1 MYQYATSP
9 PDIVET
15 VRASATANYLQLLPG
30 ANGAEADQDRRA
42 LQSGLQSLTHS
53 LQSNTAP
60 PPELAAAS
68 EAMATAYGMALA
80 KATRDARTATTAM
93 LAFSAT
99 LLLLRIRARP

>member
-1 MYQYATSP
+1 MEA
-9 PDIVET
+9 VW
-15 VRASATANYLQLLPG
+15 ASATANYLQLFPDVH
-30 ANGAEADQDRRA
+30 GAEADHDRRA
-42 LQSGLQSLTHS
+42 LQSGLQSLTRAMK
-53 LQSNTAP
+53 SNTAP
-60 PPELAAAS
+60 PAELDDAP